1 LVHSM
6 SSSAPLGVVVGFHV
20 QCVNQDLWRCC
31 EQRERG
37 TAVAAVPREEPVL
50 VEMIAGEADVDK
62 TGEAVEIVVLAG
74 EADVDKTG
82 EAVEIVVL
90 TGDDRSSSGH
100 GKTKGS
106 ET

>member
-1 LVHSM
+1 
-6 SSSAPLGVVVGFHV
+6 
-20 QCVNQDLWRCC
+20 VNNV
-31 EQRERG
+31 RG

-62 TGEAVEIVVLAG
+62 TGEAVEIVVL
-74 EADVDKTG
+74 
-82 EAVEIVVL
+82 